1 VSYISTSI
9 PEWRRSRHCG
19 ASNTCVEV
27 ALFADSEQPIAAR
40 DAKNGLQ
47 GPTLR
52 FSRSAW
58 RTFVERTREGAFDLR
73 G

>member
-1 VSYISTSI
+1 MSHISTSI
-9 PEWRRSRHCG
+9 PSWRRSRHCG

-27 ALFADSEQPIAAR
+27 ALFDGSDLPIAAR
-40 DAKNGLQ
+40 DAKNGPE

-58 RTFVERTREGAFDLR
+58 GAFVQQAREGAFDLP